1 MSYRLL
7 GIFAITLFLT
17 ACSQSYTDH
26 TETIDL
32 SGTWKFQLDPE
43 NVGMKDEWYKD
54 GFNDSV
60 TLPGTTDEN
69 KKGVFLD
76 EKAVDRV
83 SRVWYWEG
91 AAWYQKEVDIPE
103 HWAGKNVKLLLERTK
118 DTYVWFDDINCGYEN
133 TLSA

>member
-1 MSYRLL
+1 MRHRLFS
-7 GIFAITLFLT
+7 IFFVTLFLT

-43 NVGMKDEWYKD
+43 NVGMKDKWFND
-54 GFNDSV
+54 DFNDSV

-69 KKGVFLD
+69 KNGIFLD
-76 EKAVDRV
+76 EKAVNRL

-91 AAWYQKEVDIPE
+91 AAWYQKVVDIPE
-103 HWAGKNVKLLLERTK
+103 ARQLYYSILK
-118 DTYVWFDDINCGYEN
+118 YVESGHFSPQFELDRKILNKIF
-133 TLSA
+133 L